1 MLAPPLAGENPGN
14 CLATEEEVTVVEEE
28 AEEEGSEEK
37 LAPKAEKLAKSLAD
51 EGAVVE
57 LMVVGGATD
66 GKLVFEV
73 GGLEKPPIPKGSNEK
88 SPAPDPEAPVVAEL
102 IAPEEKRRG
111 REGEGERERR
121 KGVI

>member
-37 LAPKAEKLAKSLAD
+37 LAPKAEKLAKSLD

-88 SPAPDPEAPVVAEL
+88 SPAPDPEAPVVVEL

-111 REGEGERERR
+111 RGGEREREE
-121 KGVI
+121 KE

>member
-88 SPAPDPEAPVVAEL
+88 SPAPDPEAPVVVEL

-111 REGEGERERR
+111 RGGERERR

>member
-88 SPAPDPEAPVVAEL
+88 SPAPDPEPPVVVEL

-111 REGEGERERR
+111 RGGEREREE
-121 KGVI
+121 KE